1 MLLGQ
6 AAPARPAAGLSRGA
20 GASPTGGRRRGL
32 PKDVGAASLPR
43 WTVSNDATR
52 PKPARSPDERPS
64 APAPV
69 MIGVHAGSEMTRT
82 GRRFLPP
89 LPLLRL
95 LSPAAP
101 RLQDRASTTSPRRCG
116 RWPRP
121 AQAPSAPVCIVARR
135 AAWWRRVTLALDAGH
150 KDTVVSRPRLRG
162 PTPPHPTRMPW
173 AVRRSHNQAEQE
185 TGWAP

>member
-64 APAPV
+64 APALV

-101 RLQDRASTTSPRRCG
+101 AFRTGP
-116 RWPRP
+116 PPP
-121 AQAPSAPVCIVARR
+121 ALAGVA
-135 AAWWRRVTLALDAGH
+135 GG
-150 KDTVVSRPRLRG
+150 RG
-162 PTPPHPTRMPW
+162 PHKHHLHPCALWPG
-173 AVRRSHNQAEQE
+173 EQP
-185 TGWAP
+185 GGGV